1 MITLITPPSEFLLDA
16 RVFMSLG
23 ILKVAAS
30 LEAAGVAVD
39 HLDLSGVE
47 NYMDVVA
54 DYATTHSPVCYAL
67 TATTP
72 QMPSTSRIAAF
83 LKPKAKVLLGGPHA
97 TLVNAA
103 ARKEVPPGR
112 ACRALA
118 ELLSSFD
125 TVIAGDGERAIFR
138 AIEKI
143 GLIDADNPKSELWQ
157 NSLDFSNSPWPARH
171 LVDVDSYHYTVDGER
186 ALSLVSQLGCVF
198 ACGYCGG
205 RFSPSFRR
213 MRCRSTE
220 NVIAEMLHLHETYGI
235 SAINFYDDELNV
247 NPKLVDLMRSIK
259 GTGIDWRLRGF
270 VRSDLFTEE
279 QAASMHAAG
288 FRWLL
293 CGFES
298 AHPQML
304 RNMNKKSTV
313 ANNTRMLH
321 IAHQHGLKVKALM
334 SFGHPGESEDTI
346 LATRDWLISE
356 KPDDFDCTIITTYP
370 GCPYY
375 DSAKPVGKDVYCY
388 TVNGDNLY
396 SLDVDFAHNAMYYKG
411 KPGDYQSYVWT
422 DHLTPERLVNLR
434 DQVEG
439 DVRTAL
445 GLAYPTAQSALLYDH
460 SMGMALPP
468 LILKTA
474 RG

>member
-30 LEAAGVAVD
+30 LEAVGVAVD

-54 DYATTHSPVCYAL
+54 DYATTHTPVCYAL

-103 ARKEVPPGR
+103 ARKEEPPGR

-138 AIEKI
+138 AIKET
-143 GLIDADNPKSELWQ
+143 GLIDADNPKSEMWQ
-157 NSLDFSNSPWPARH
+157 SSEDFSKSPWPARH
-171 LVDVDSYHYTVDGER
+171 LVDADSYHYTVDGER
-186 ALSLVSQLGCVF
+186 ALSIVAQMGCPYGCNF
-198 ACGYCGG
+198 CGG
-205 RFSPSFRR
+205 RLSPMLRR
-213 MRCRSTE
+213 MRRRSTE

-235 SAINFYDDELNV
+235 NAINYYDDELNV

-259 GTGIDWRLRGF
+259 ATGIDWRLRGF

-334 SFGHPGESEDTI
+334 SFGHPGESEETI
-346 LATRDWLISE
+346 LTTRDWLISE

-396 SLDVDFAHNAMYYKG
+396 SLDVDYAHNAMYYKG
-411 KPGDYQSYVWT
+411 IPGEYYAYVWT
-422 DHLTPERLVNLR
+422 DFLLPERLAQLR
-434 DQVEG
+434 DEIENE
-439 DVRTAL
+439 VRAKLGIPYPSGAAAL
-445 GLAYPTAQSALLYDH
+445 NYEHSVGQRLPESILRSA
-460 SMGMALPP
+460 
-468 LILKTA
+468 
-474 RG
+474 R